1 MVLPHHL
8 TLAVPYRMR
17 LLTPDYFLAPEWE
30 REKLTN
36 YFLAK
41 AQVRDL
47 RRRYL

>member
-30 REKLTN
+30 RENLTN

-41 AQVRDL
+41 A
-47 RRRYL
+47 